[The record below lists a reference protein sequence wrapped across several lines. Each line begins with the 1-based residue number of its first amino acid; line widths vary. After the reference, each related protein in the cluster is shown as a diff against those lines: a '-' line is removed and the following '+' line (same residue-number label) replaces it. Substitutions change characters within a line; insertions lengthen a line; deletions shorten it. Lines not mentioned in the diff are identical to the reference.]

1 MVRSDEFRGNT
12 DCFRMLYRHR
22 TLIWRLTVLDF
33 KVRYVGSRLGL
44 LWMLAMPLL
53 VLGTYLLLFGKI
65 LGVRPNPGLSG
76 LDYGLLIACGLLPWL
91 GFSEGVMR
99 GTGSVLAQRNL
110 MKSTV
115 FPMEL
120 IPVTAVFA
128 GLAGQLCGLAMLL
141 LVLGARG
148 ALGLH
153 VLLLPLLVAFQ
164 ALLTIGIVW
173 FLSCINIL
181 YRDTSQAIGL
191 LMVLL
196 MFLSPIAYTQAMVP
210 AGLEPLVRLNPLS
223 YLMEGYRQVLLF
235 NHAPNL
241 PALAIFAVLALAALL
256 AGHRYFMRLRRVLPD
271 FV

>member
-1 MVRSDEFRGNT
+1 MS
-12 DCFRMLYRHR
+12 CFRMLYRHR
-22 TLIWRLTVLDF
+22 YLIWRLTVLDF
-33 KVRYVGSRLGL
+33 KVRYVGSQLGL
-44 LWMLAMPLL
+44 LWMMAMPLL
-53 VLGTYLLLFGKI
+53 VLGTYLLVFGKI
-65 LGVRPNPGLSG
+65 LGVRPDPDLSG
-76 LDYGLLIACGLLPWL
+76 LDYGLLIACGLVPWL

-128 GLAGQLCGLAMLL
+128 GLAGQLCGIALLL
-141 LVLGARG
+141 LVLGIRG

-153 VLLLPLLVAFQ
+153 VLLLPLLLAVQ
-164 ALLTIGIVW
+164 ALFTIGLVW
-173 FLSCINIL
+173 FLSCVNIL

-210 AGLEPLVRLNPLS
+210 VGLEMLVQCNPLS
-223 YLMEGYRQVLLF
+223 YLIDGYRQVLLF
-235 NHAPNL
+235 DRL
-241 PALAIFAVLALAALL
+241 PSLAGMAVFAGLAVAVLLT
-256 AGHRYFMRLRRVLPD
+256 GHRYFMRLRRVLPD